1 MSDSLSIFTP
11 THNTKYLLEL
21 YESIRLQNYDEWVV
35 FPNGNATVNDI
46 PKKILDDPRTII
58 VSLDEPTSTNIGD
71 LKRIACAACT
81 GSILAEID
89 HDDLVTPGIIDKIK
103 EAFEDP
109 EVVFAYSDS
118 AAFNNEDK
126 SPRFYGNANSDTN
139 EDTVYGWKY
148 YDYWQ
153 DGVLYKVP
161 ITPDPIPAH
170 VSVIHNA
177 PDHIRAFR
185 RSTYEEVGGYDASL
199 SVCDDQ
205 DLMCRLYLKGTF
217 RHIKECGY
225 LYRVV
230 SGQNTWL
237 QRNELIQTMTIE
249 LQEKY
254 IEQMAVYWAKN
265 LGLRCLDLGGRFFS
279 PEGYESVDLKDA
291 DVICNL
297 EEKWPIEDNSVAV
310 LRCYDIIEHL
320 HDTIHFMKEAS
331 RVLVPG
337 GYLFISVP
345 STDDGN
351 GGTGRG
357 AFQDPLHVKFFNIN
371 SFFYYT
377 RENQA
382 RYIDTPVRFKSIILK
397 NYYPSQWEIDNRI
410 PYVKAFLVNLKDNFR
425 PHGLIEI

>member
-1 MSDSLSIFTP
+1 MTL
-11 THNTKYLLEL
+11 
-21 YESIRLQNYDEWVV
+21 
-35 FPNGNATVNDI
+35 
-46 PKKILDDPRTII
+46 
-58 VSLDEPTSTNIGD
+58 
-71 LKRIACAACT
+71 
-81 GSILAEID
+81 
-89 HDDLVTPGIIDKIK
+89 
-103 EAFEDP
+103 
-109 EVVFAYSDS
+109 
-118 AAFNNEDK
+118 
-126 SPRFYGNANSDTN
+126 TN
-139 EDTVYGWKY
+139 EDTIYGWKY

-161 ITPDPIPAH
+161 VTPDPIPAH
-170 VSVIHNA
+170 VSIIHNA
-177 PDHIRAFR
+177 PDHVRAFR
-185 RSTYEEVGGYDASL
+185 RSTYEEIGGYDASL

-217 RHIKECGY
+217 KYIPEAGY

-237 QRNELIQTMTIE
+237 QRNELIQTVTLE

-254 IEQMAVYWAKN
+254 IEQMAVCWAKN

-291 DVICNL
+291 DVICDL
-297 EEKWPIEDNSVAV
+297 EKVWPIEDNSVAV
-310 LRCYDIIEHL
+310 LRCYDVMEHL

-351 GGTGRG
+351 GGMGRG

-410 PYVKAFLVNLKDNFR
+410 PYVKAFLVNLKDGFR

>member
-1 MSDSLSIFTP
+1 MPEISLSLYTP
-11 THNTKYLLEL
+11 THDTKYLLEL
-21 YESIRLQNYDEWVV
+21 YESIQFQNNKEWCI
-35 FPNGNATVNDI
+35 FPNGELTIADI
-46 PKKILDDPRTII
+46 PKEIREDPRT
-58 VSLDEPTSTNIGD
+58 VLVTSDDPPTTNIGA
-71 LKRIACAACT
+71 LKKITCSACT
-81 GSILAEID
+81 GSIIGEID
-89 HDDLVTPGIIDKIK
+89 HDDLVTPSIIDKIK
-103 EAFEDP
+103 DCFEDP

-153 DGVLYKVP
+153 DGVLYKAAV
-161 ITPDPIPAH
+161 TPDTIPAH
-170 VSVIHNA
+170 TSIILFA
-177 PDHIRAFR
+177 PDHVRAFR

-199 SVCDDQ
+199 AVLDDS
-205 DLMCRLYLKGTF
+205 DLINRMYTKGKF
-217 RHIKECGY
+217 RHIPECGY
-225 LYRVV
+225 LYRVT
-230 SGQNTWL
+230 GQNSWL
-237 QRNELIQTMTIE
+237 VRNSDIQNGMEVI
-249 LQEKY
+249 QEKY

-291 DVICNL
+291 DVICDL
-297 EEKWPIEDNSVAV
+297 EKVWPIEDNSVAV
-310 LRCYDIIEHL
+310 LRCYDVIEHL

-351 GGTGRG
+351 GGMGRG